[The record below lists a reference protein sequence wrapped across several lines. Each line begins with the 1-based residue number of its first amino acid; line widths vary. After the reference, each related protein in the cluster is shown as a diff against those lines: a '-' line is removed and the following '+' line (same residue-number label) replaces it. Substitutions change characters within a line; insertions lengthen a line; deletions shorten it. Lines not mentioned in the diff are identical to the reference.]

1 MGKNITIADVAESL
15 GISKTTV
22 SRAMSGKGRISEA
35 TRQRVKAYMEENNYK
50 PNVIA
55 QGLAKSKTYN
65 IGVVM
70 PSDYGI
76 EDMSYFHNCLV
87 GLQEMA
93 SLNGYDIIL
102 AVCNNNDLMVSS
114 LCVPLWKMKR

>member
-1 MGKNITIADVAESL
+1 MRNKAVPGDGKVNKSITIADIAENL

-22 SRAMSGKGRISEA
+22 SRAISGKGRISEA

-76 EDMSYFHNCLV
+76 
-87 GLQEMA
+87 
-93 SLNGYDIIL
+93 
-102 AVCNNNDLMVSS
+102 
-114 LCVPLWKMKR
+114 